1 MSTNLDNINLKAE
14 RGPYKQILENEHISL
29 VSAVFE
35 VALQDDIEDLNSHC
49 TRSDHIEY
57 CDENSSHHRS

>member
-1 MSTNLDNINLKAE
+1 MKAE